1 MSPALSRSDL
11 EKEHFTQEDN
21 IAESPAAPALYLV
34 FQPIKRKP
42 SPTPEWNIPLRKR
55 NILLRDK
62 NIPLRK
68 RNILLR
74 RKFFHEAPKPQ
85 QNQGFSGFPLPPE
98 KS

>member
-11 EKEHFTQEDN
+11 KKEHFTQEDN

-55 NILLRDK
+55 NFLLRDR

-74 RKFFHEAPKPQ
+74 ENIFFDTRKTQ
-85 QNQGFSGFPLPPE
+85 
-98 KS
+98 